1 VSYELDARL
10 EYMPFE
16 DKVDYIINNR
26 DSLPNDLVDRAINIL
41 VQAGEIEHARLPW
54 PGIGAL

>member
-1 VSYELDARL
+1 MDTRL

-41 VQAGEIEHARLPW
+41 VQAGVIEHAAY
-54 PGIGAL
+54 PGQG

>member
-1 VSYELDARL
+1 MDARL